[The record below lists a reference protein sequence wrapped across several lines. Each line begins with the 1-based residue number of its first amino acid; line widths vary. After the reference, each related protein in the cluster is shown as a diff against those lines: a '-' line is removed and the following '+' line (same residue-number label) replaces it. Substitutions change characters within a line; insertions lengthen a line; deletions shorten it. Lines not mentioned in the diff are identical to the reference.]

1 MLACFSEIEAWIAF
15 VRPLS
20 DPDLLMSLPAS
31 TSSAEPAQARLD
43 RYLILAAVC
52 LAGLVLPLNFTGPPI
67 AIPAIAHELGGSP
80 AALNWMTNAF
90 MLGFGSCLM
99 AAGGLADAIGRKR
112 VFALGIVG
120 FAAASLALVF
130 SPNLLVLNLLRT
142 AQGVAAAAA
151 LAGGNAALAQEF
163 HGPARLRAFS
173 LLGTTFGVGLAF
185 GPSLAGAL
193 VQQWGWRTIF
203 VSSLVVAVAAAV
215 FGVPRMR
222 ESRDPDAAGIDLP
235 GSLAFT
241 AMLALFTAGVLEA
254 PEYGWSHP
262 LVLAALAASALLL
275 ALFVRIEQRMA
286 RPMLDL
292 SLFRYPR
299 FVGAQ
304 LLPIGTGFCYLVL
317 IVVLPVRLIGV
328 DGYSALDAGLLMA
341 ALSAPML
348 VVPFLGALL
357 SHRIAPGVLCSAS
370 LLLATAG
377 LVWLGHL
384 AAGAA
389 GSDWIAPLIVIGI
402 GAAVPWGLMD
412 GLAISV
418 VPKERAGMAAGIFG
432 ASRVAGEGIVLALA
446 AAALATLL
454 GKRLLASLPPL
465 PGDAIASALQRLSIA
480 DPAGAAQTLGAAADA
495 AALSRLYC
503 DASSTLIYGLAVAT
517 AITAVL
523 VLVLLGTA
531 AAHEEPA
538 AEDAAIDDASGLHV
552 APCAD

>member
-1 MLACFSEIEAWIAF
+1 MSIAT
-15 VRPLS
+15 
-20 DPDLLMSLPAS
+20 PAS
-31 TSSAEPAQARLD
+31 PEASLRHLD

-67 AIPAIAHELGGSP
+67 AIPAIARELGGSP

-99 AAGGLADAIGRKR
+99 AAGALADTIGRKR
-112 VFALGIVG
+112 VFACGIVG
-120 FAAASLALVF
+120 FAVASFGLVF
-130 SPNLLVLNLLRT
+130 VPNLLVLNLLRA
-142 AQGVAAAAA
+142 AQGIAAAAA

-193 VQQWGWRTIF
+193 VQHHGWRTIF
-203 VSSLVVAVAAAV
+203 LSSLVVAIVAAV

-222 ESRDPDAAGIDLP
+222 ESRDPDAAGVDIP
-235 GSLAFT
+235 GSVSFT
-241 AMLALFTAGVLEA
+241 AMLAAFTAAVLEA

-262 LVLAALAASALLL
+262 LVLAAFAASAVLL
-275 ALFVRIEQRMA
+275 AVFIRIERRAA

-304 LLPIGTGFCYLVL
+304 LLPIGTGICYLVL
-317 IVVLPVRLIGV
+317 IVLLPARLIGV
-328 DGYSALDAGLLMA
+328 DGYAAFDAGLLIA

-348 VVPFLGALL
+348 IVPFLGALL
-357 SHRIAPGVLCSAS
+357 SHRIAPGLLCSAS
-370 LLLATAG
+370 LLLAAAG
-377 LVWLGHL
+377 LAWLGNL
-384 AAGAA
+384 AAGPA
-389 GSDWIAPLIVIGI
+389 GSAWIAPLVVIGI

-446 AAALATLL
+446 AAVLATLL
-454 GKRLLASLPPL
+454 GLRLRVVLSGLHDASV
-465 PGDAIASALQRLSIA
+465 AAVLQRLSISNLAGVGDALGSRVDVA
-480 DPAGAAQTLGAAADA
+480 DLA
-495 AALSRLYC
+495 RLYES
-503 DASSTLIYGLAVAT
+503 ASSLLAYGLAAAT

-531 AAHEEPA
+531 AAHDTA
-538 AEDAAIDDASGLHV
+538 AASAPLEASAGGKADGLRAV
-552 APCAD
+552 PCAD